1 MRRKRIAVLGV
12 LLAPLVVGAS
22 AHSISASRP
31 VSAHTVA
38 RDSTACLDT
47 LHASDST
54 TYVVKFSVRPQD
66 TTTRLPPDFE
76 GLFAQEFR
84 ARLKT
89 PSNLRLSVM
98 RGLAPCDT
106 IQKRCAGGVMVF
118 GLNAY
123 AIAHSDGTLSEIG
136 VVDLSLTPVF
146 SDSVRAVLLKMS
158 GEHLIPY
165 FSRRGSIPLEIRI
178 EMEDRP
184 DTVARERQ
192 LFRVTVPR
200 FRSEFK
206 HAVMRK
212 IKPPKYPLNAAMA
225 RVGHKLVLTF
235 TILPNGA
242 GLFVMFGEKLKRPL
256 PRFRGA
262 HFDLPA
268 KRDLRASEHWWVSR
282 CDLGQANVRVCYAL
296 IMPSFPGR
304 G

>member
-1 MRRKRIAVLGV
+1 
-12 LLAPLVVGAS
+12 
-22 AHSISASRP
+22 
-31 VSAHTVA
+31 
-38 RDSTACLDT
+38 

-225 RVGHKLVLTF
+225 RVGDKLVLTF

-242 GLFVMFGEKLKRPL
+242 VAPESVDFRSGHYRDFVEPTLTSLQNAIFE
-256 PRFRGA
+256 
-262 HFDLPA
+262 PA
-268 KRDLRASEHWWVSR
+268 SIGGCRVATWVR
-282 CDLGQANVRVCYAL
+282 QTFEFAMR
-296 IMPSFPGR
+296 
-304 G
+304 